1 MQNIKHT
8 VLSILMMLA
17 LLISLMSCKKDEY
30 ADARWNQPHYALLYV
45 YDDTDKMVGADGVLP
60 GDTLRIGEYKIVYEI
75 RR

>member
-1 MQNIKHT
+1 MKNIKCI
-8 VLSILMMLA
+8 VSSIIVMLT
-17 LLISLMSCKKDEY
+17 LIISLMSCQKDEY

-45 YDDTDKMVGADGVLP
+45 YDDTDKMVGAGGVLP